1 LLFIVEERNNN
12 GSRGLEIYDHDAH
25 AAGWRHVT
33 GQTAQKGGFPH
44 HFIML

>member
-1 LLFIVEERNNN
+1 VEERNNN